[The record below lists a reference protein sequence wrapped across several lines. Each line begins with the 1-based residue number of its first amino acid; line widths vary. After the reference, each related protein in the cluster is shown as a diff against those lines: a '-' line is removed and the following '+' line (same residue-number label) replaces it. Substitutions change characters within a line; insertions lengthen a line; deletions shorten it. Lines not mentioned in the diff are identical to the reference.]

1 MVSGF
6 KDYGKYDGLGL
17 ADLVKT
23 KRVKPG
29 ELVEEAISRIE
40 KINPKLNAVITRAY
54 DSARKAAEREL
65 PDGPFAG
72 IPFLLKDLTATCAG
86 IPMCKGSRFHIRAVV
101 LPPQFRRG

>member
-65 PDGPFAG
+65 PDGQESHRHRPDRG
-72 IPFLLKDLTATCAG
+72 RHPSG
-86 IPMCKGSRFHIRAVV
+86 PHRP
-101 LPPQFRRG
+101 LPLRL